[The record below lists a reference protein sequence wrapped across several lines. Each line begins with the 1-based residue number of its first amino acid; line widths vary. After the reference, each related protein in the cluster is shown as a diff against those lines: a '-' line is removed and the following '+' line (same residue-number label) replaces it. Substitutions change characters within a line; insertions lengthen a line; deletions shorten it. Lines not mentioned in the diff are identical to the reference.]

1 VRPEKEAR
9 VTKWAFAS
17 FAFRDNLTSAMRE
30 TVRHRRVV
38 KWGLIAL
45 SWTLFALFFSSEAVI
60 IRAYAGR
67 ALNLLGTLSAWLICA
82 YAWLALTPFVLY
94 LAKRF
99 PLERR
104 RWLKHSLTHLLASA
118 LFALLHLALYVSV
131 ALRVAP
137 DANQQTFFTAF
148 RSIFITNFHFD
159 LLTYWSIVGLSHA
172 LDYYRKYRER
182 ERHTL
187 QLETR
192 LAQAQ
197 LDALRMQ
204 LHPHF
209 LFNTLNS
216 ISILM
221 TEDVKLARRMLT
233 RLSDLLRK
241 SLENNGEHEV
251 ALRDELE
258 FLESYLEIE
267 QTRFQ
272 DRLTVHIRVDPA
284 ALDARVPNLI
294 LQPLVENAIRHG
306 IAPRASCGT
315 VEIRAERQNGMI
327 ELQVS
332 DDGMGVGGASV
343 ESLMK
348 GIGLSNTQARLE
360 QLYGAQASFELRER
374 DEGGL
379 TVTIAIPFRSQ
390 FSRDGEG

>member
-1 VRPEKEAR
+1 MKDESPQQRSWL
-9 VTKWAFAS
+9 KWS
-17 FAFRDNLTSAMRE
+17 
-30 TVRHRRVV
+30 
-38 KWGLIAL
+38 LIAL
-45 SWTLFALFFSSEAVI
+45 AWTIFALFFASEAIVS
-60 IRAYAGR
+60 RAVLGR
-67 ALNLLGTLSAWLICA
+67 PLNLGETLASWFICA
-82 YAWLALTPFVLY
+82 YLWLALTPLVLK
-94 LAKRF
+94 LARRF

-104 RWLKHSLTHLLASA
+104 RWLAGALIHLAASA
-118 LFALLHLALYVSV
+118 SFAFLQLAVYVLAASWV
-131 ALRVAP
+131 GLEVSRQP
-137 DANQQTFFTAF
+137 LSEAF
-148 RSIFITNFHFD
+148 RNQFIYGFHFD
-159 LLTYWSIVGLSHA
+159 VLTYWAIIGLSHA

-182 ERHTL
+182 ERRAL

-216 ISILM
+216 ISVLM
-221 TEDVKLARRMLT
+221 AEDVKAARRMLT

-241 SLENNGEHEV
+241 SLENEGAHEV
-251 ALRDELE
+251 SLRDELE

-272 DRLTVHIRVDPA
+272 DRLTIRMNVDPA
-284 ALDARVPNLI
+284 TLDARVPNLI

-306 IAPRASCGT
+306 IAPRASKGT

-332 DDGMGVGGASV
+332 DDGAGLGGASV

-360 QLYGAQASFELRER
+360 QLYGVQHRFELRER

-390 FSRDGEG
+390 FSRDGESGE